1 MRRLLGNEKRP
12 ESETLVVVSTWRK
25 KPGYYKIFKP
35 RQEIVLID
43 GEYVI
48 YSTSRKVELGK
59 RHSTVAPC
67 EQVLTNVGYE
77 KVT

>member
-1 MRRLLGNEKRP
+1 MQGD
-12 ESETLVVVSTWRK
+12 TLVVVSTWEK
-25 KPGYYKIFKP
+25 KPGFYRNFKP
-35 RQEIVLID
+35 MQEIVLID
-43 GEYVI
+43 GQYVI

-67 EQVLTNVGYE
+67 EQALINVGYQ